1 LSLLCLVFCDSVAA
15 VKPSTITRFYGL
27 SVCFA
32 FGAGWFLKT
41 VSIPDSASDLS
52 SPTVAA
58 RRAGP
63 AMPTKPAGPPGFS
76 HQNWLDAVSPD
87 LAAVRTAAQ
96 PGVVNQ
102 VLIDKLEAILS
113 LGDPSIRNPQW
124 QTVLTAM
131 RAVDA
136 VAIKELFRAKAREGR
151 HFESEFEAFC
161 HRWGQLDG
169 AVAAPVIVSE
179 YAGKESVVSKVM
191 QGWGSRDTRAAL
203 AWVDQQQGISKGIS
217 LGAIVEGL
225 GHRSPSDAEALI
237 LANPGNP
244 DLQRFQGRVAAM
256 KVAQEGL
263 AGALPWFDQIASSGS
278 PDKYKQSNLETLLKI
293 INQGSDSHQSI
304 ALARRYADRAW
315 LPASA
320 GEEIGLAYLGQ
331 DPPAV
336 LNQIGEMPSIE
347 AQKTATRIILN
358 QWGPEAASEWLAE
371 NPQHPVFDTGAL
383 VLVESLAKTD
393 PEAAAAWASQIKDGR
408 MKSFADT
415 IINVE
420 TILQQQQSPSK

>member
-1 LSLLCLVFCDSVAA
+1 MQRTSFTCL
-15 VKPSTITRFYGL
+15 YGL
-27 SVCFA
+27 SVCLA

-41 VSIPDSASDLS
+41 VSIPDTATPLS
-52 SPTVAA
+52 SPTGGAKRA
-58 RRAGP
+58 GPPNPTRRAGP
-63 AMPTKPAGPPGFS
+63 PGS
-76 HQNWLDAVSPD
+76 SRQHWLDAASSD

-96 PGVVNQ
+96 PGLVNQ
-102 VLIDKLEAILS
+102 VLIDTLDAILS

-131 RAVDA
+131 RAGDA
-136 VAIKELFRAKAREGR
+136 MAIKELFRVKAREGR
-151 HFESEFEAFC
+151 YFESEFEAFC

-169 AVAAPVIVSE
+169 AVAAPIIVSE
-179 YAGKESVVSKVM
+179 FAGKESIVSKVM
-191 QGWGSRDTRAAL
+191 QGWGSLDAVAAL
-203 AWVDQQQGISKGIS
+203 SWVDQQPGSS
-217 LGAIVEGL
+217 RSMNTGAIVEGL
-225 GHRSPSDAEALI
+225 GHRNPRDAETLI

-278 PDKYKQSNLETLLKI
+278 PDNYKQSNLETLLKI
-293 INQGSDSHQSI
+293 INQGSDSNQSI

-320 GEEIGLAYLGQ
+320 GEEIGLAHLGE
-331 DPPAV
+331 DPPAA
-336 LNQIGEMPSIE
+336 LNEIGAMPSIE
-347 AQKTATRIILN
+347 ARKTATRIILN
-358 QWGPEAASEWLAE
+358 QWGPEATSEWLAG

-393 PEAAAAWASQIKDGR
+393 PAAAAAWASQIKDDR
-408 MKSFADT
+408 MKSLAGT
-415 IINVE
+415 MINVE
-420 TILQQQQSPSK
+420 TMLQHQQSPSK